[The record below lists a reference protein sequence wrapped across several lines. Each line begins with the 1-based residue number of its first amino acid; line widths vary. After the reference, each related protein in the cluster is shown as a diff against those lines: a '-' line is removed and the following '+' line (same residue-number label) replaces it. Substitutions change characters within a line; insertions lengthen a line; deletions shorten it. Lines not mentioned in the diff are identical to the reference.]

1 MVDYRKICTSSKHE
15 NSNYAIKRPR
25 KRRALNPKRERKEL
39 ENLVTLPE
47 TEERKGH
54 RKIKMQFVFG
64 LESVNTILKKQE
76 SPKATLSL

>member
-15 NSNYAIKRPR
+15 NSNYAIKTPR
-25 KRRALNPKRERKEL
+25 KRRTLNPKRERKEL

-76 SPKATLSL
+76 SPKAALSL